1 MVLKRYTCL
10 LLAAM
15 AIGMLSCQDAPT
27 VKVEAGVSLP
37 LAEERAKTIQALAYD
52 LNFDIPATLEERVKG
67 TVSISFDWQGKGDIQ
82 LDFQGE
88 FGGECVING
97 VNQSV
102 AYQNEHIVIPAKLLT
117 QDKNEVSL
125 RFVSNDKSLNRH
137 SDYLYT
143 LFVPDHARS
152 VFPCFDQP
160 DLKARFSLSLSIPEE
175 WVAVSGGKAKDDQ
188 PDADKKQL
196 TFETTDLIPTYLFS
210 FVAGQFE
217 VKEDTRDGRTVHA
230 YYRET
235 DPKKVA
241 QLPTIFDE
249 VFLSLNWLENYTS
262 IAYPFEKYDIVILP
276 GFQFGGMEHAGAIQF
291 NDKRMFVS
299 EHPTPDEE
307 LSRMELIAHET
318 SHMWFGDLVT
328 MRWFND
334 VWTKEVF
341 ANYMAAKISHSHF
354 TAINHDLNFIKDY
367 HITALAEDRTDGTHP
382 IQQPLDNLKNAG
394 LVYGNIIYDK
404 APVMMRKL
412 EEQMGSEAFQKGL
425 QHYLKQFAFANA
437 TWDDLIDILDKEAPE
452 ARLPLF
458 SEAWVKQKSMPVISA
473 SMDNGKLTV
482 EQKDPYKRGICW
494 QQKFAV
500 GLVMPDGEVKSISID
515 MQSDKEE
522 VPVPV
527 ETVEVIPNYDGK
539 GYGRFVSASMDWQL
553 HHWMQ
558 EQTEVSRLAML
569 LNIYES
575 YLNHQVSALEC
586 YRSFTDGLKAEQN
599 DLIASAICSYLGA
612 VVEELPDNER
622 LKAEQELWQLGKT
635 HGLTSCR
642 QRLTRLLFGLATEP
656 EVVKE
661 VYAMWKQQNNALLNV
676 NDYMTMAYQL
686 SLRMPDQ
693 WLEIVDEQRNRLT
706 NVDLL
711 REFDFISRACNPDE
725 QVQQALFE
733 SLLEPENRAV
743 EPWVQRLMALLNSP
757 LREPFNNRFILP
769 GLEELQEVQQTG
781 DIFFPKNWALS
792 LLSGHQ
798 SEEAQQLVLQFLA
811 NHPDYPQ
818 ALKNKLL
825 MAAYPLMNKQFK

>member
-1 MVLKRYTCL
+1 MRLGKYL
-10 LLAAM
+10 IGL
-15 AIGMLSCQDAPT
+15 GMLAVCGACGRQAAT
-27 VKVEAGVSLP
+27 VVEDGVALV
-37 LAEERAKTIQALAYD
+37 LAEERAKSISEIAYTLSFTIPTDQQ
-52 LNFDIPATLEERVKG
+52 ERVKG
-67 TVSISFDWQGKGDIQ
+67 REVITFNWQGDNDLQ

-88 FGGECVING
+88 FDGDCMING
-97 VNQSV
+97 ESRNLSFEK
-102 AYQNEHIVIPAKLLT
+102 EHIIVPAQYLHKGT
-117 QDKNEVSL
+117 NELSL
-125 RFVSNDKSLNRH
+125 SFVSNDKSLNRH
-137 SDYLYT
+137 ADYLYT

-160 DLKARFSLSLSIPEE
+160 DLKARFTLDLQIPQD
-175 WVAVSGGKAKDDQ
+175 WVAVSANEIAKQ
-188 PDADKKQL
+188 EEDAGFQHL
-196 TFETTDLIPTYLFS
+196 YFQTTDLIPTYLFS
-210 FVAGQFE
+210 FVTGKFE
-217 VKEDTRDGRTVHA
+217 VKEETRNGRTVHA

-249 VFLSLNWLENYTS
+249 VFLSLDWLEDYTA
-262 IAYPFEKYDIVILP
+262 ITYPFQKYDFVILP
-276 GFQFGGMEHAGAIQF
+276 GFQFGGMEHVGAIQF

-318 SHMWFGDLVT
+318 THMWFGDLVT

-354 TAINHDLNFIKDY
+354 TEINHDLNFIKDY
-367 HITALAEDRTDGTHP
+367 HITALSEDRTAGTHP

-412 EEQMGSEAFQKGL
+412 EEQMGSEAFQRGM
-425 QHYLKQFAFANA
+425 QRYLKQFSYANA
-437 TWDDLIDILDKEAPE
+437 TWDDLIEILDKEAPE
-452 ARLPLF
+452 ACLPQF
-458 SEAWVKQKSMPVISA
+458 SEAWVKQKSMPVI
-473 SMDNGKLTV
+473 MTKVENGTLTV
-482 EQKDPYKRGICW
+482 EQADPYERGICW

-500 GLVMPDGEVKSISID
+500 GLVMPDGGVVTQPVD
-515 MQSDKEE
+515 MQTAQVMLS
-522 VPVPV
+522 VPS

-553 HHWMQ
+553 AHWMQ

-569 LNIYES
+569 LNIYEA
-575 YLNHQVSALEC
+575 YLTHQVSAHDC
-586 YRSFTDGLKAEQN
+586 YRSMTDGLQSEQN
-599 DLIASAICSYLGA
+599 ALIASAICGYIGT
-612 VVEELPDNER
+612 VVEDLKGKER
-622 LKAEQELWQLGKT
+622 LDAEQELWQMGQNHT
-635 HGLTSCR
+635 LTSCR
-642 QRLTRLLFGLATEP
+642 QRLVRLLFGLATEP
-656 EVVKE
+656 KVVDE
-661 VYAMWKQQNNALLNV
+661 VYAMWKRQSNALLNV

-686 SLRMPDQ
+686 ALRMPEQ
-693 WLEIVDEQRNRLT
+693 WLEIVDEQRSRLT
-706 NVDLL
+706 NVDLQ

-725 QVQQALFE
+725 QVQQSLFE

-743 EPWVQRLMALLNSP
+743 EPWVQRLLALLNSS
-757 LREPFNNRFILP
+757 LREPFCNRFILP

-781 DIFFPKNWALS
+781 DIFFPKNWAVS
-792 LLSGHQ
+792 LLGGHQ

-811 NHPDYPQ
+811 NYPDYPQ

-825 MAAYPLMNKQFK
+825 MAAYPLMNKQF